1 MESLEGHFLIAMPG
15 MGDPNFNGT
24 VAFICKHNDE
34 GALGIIVNRP
44 SDMQLGD
51 VFDQLALEIG
61 SDVPT
66 DQLVMNGGPVQP
78 DRGFVLHQSDRKF
91 DSTVD
96 PNAEV
101 KVTVSQDIL
110 RDMAHGE
117 GPAPALV
124 ALGYAGWSSGQLE
137 SELAA
142 NAWLSAPADAAII
155 FATPIEQRWQAAAA
169 LLGVD
174 IRQVTSYAGH
184 A

>member
-44 SDMQLGD
+44 SDMQLRE
-51 VFDQLALEIG
+51 VFDQLSLEIK
-61 SDVPT
+61 SDVAT
-66 DQLVMNGGPVQP
+66 DQPVMNGGPVQP
-78 DRGFVLHQSDRKF
+78 DRGFVLHQSAREF

-96 PNAEV
+96 PGAEV

-110 RDMAHGE
+110 RDMALGE

-142 NAWLSAPADAAII
+142 NAWLSTPADAAII
-155 FATPIEQRWQAAAA
+155 FSTPIEQRWQAAAA